1 MAIRHTFAWFI
12 MLIGVS
18 ATIFFFIQNED
29 AIALNTLF
37 ISIYTAITILYF
49 LRIFYYV
56 DHHAT
61 LNEIYFLSLA
71 NIIPFV
77 IILISPFLPVFEEAL
92 LVLEVNILPS
102 NELVE
107 LHIAVPSLLAFPYL
121 VVSTALL
128 IRSFTRYQF
137 IRITSQSERGPSA
150 EWTAIFTFFIFGL
163 LFLFAGIFALDL
175 LGILYGIFFIF
186 SGIGFILGK

>member
-1 MAIRHTFAWFI
+1 MALRHSIAWFI
-12 MLIGVS
+12 MLIGVT
-18 ATIFFFIQNED
+18 ATIFFFIQNQD
-29 AIALNTLF
+29 TLALNILF
-37 ISIYTAITILYF
+37 ISIYIAITILYF

-71 NIIPFV
+71 NIIPLL
-77 IILISPFLPVFEEAL
+77 IILVSPFFPIYEEVLLAFDVNVLPT
-92 LVLEVNILPS
+92 
-102 NELVE
+102 NEFIK
-107 LHIAVPSLLAFPYL
+107 LHIGVPSLLAFPYL
-121 VVSTALL
+121 LVSSALL

-150 EWTAIFTFFIFGL
+150 EWTAIFTFFIFGA
-163 LFLFAGIFALDL
+163 LFLVAGAFVSDL
-175 LGILYGIFFIF
+175 LGILYGLFFIF

>member
-18 ATIFFFIQNED
+18 ATIFYFIQNED
-29 AIALNTLF
+29 ALALNILF
-37 ISIYTAITILYF
+37 LSIYTAITILYF

-61 LNEIYFLSLA
+61 LNEIYFISLA
-71 NIIPFV
+71 NIIPLAIIFV
-77 IILISPFLPVFEEAL
+77 SRFFPIFQEVILSFE
-92 LVLEVNILPS
+92 VIVIPS
-102 NELVE
+102 NEFIE
-107 LHIAVPSLLAFPYL
+107 LHISVPSLLAFPYL

-137 IRITSQSERGPSA
+137 IRFTSQSERGPSA
-150 EWTAIFTFFIFGL
+150 EWTAIFTFLIFGI
-163 LFLFAGIFALDL
+163 LFLIAGAFASDL
-175 LGILYGIFFIF
+175 LGILYGFFFIF

>member
-1 MAIRHTFAWFI
+1 
-12 MLIGVS
+12 MLIGAT
-18 ATIFFFIQNED
+18 ATIFLFIRNED
-29 AIALNTLF
+29 ALALNILF
-37 ISIYTAITILYF
+37 ISVYTAITIIYF

-56 DHHAT
+56 DQHAT

-71 NIIPFV
+71 NIIPLV
-77 IILISPFLPVFEEAL
+77 IILVSPFFPIFEEVL
-92 LVLEVNILPS
+92 LSLDINVLPS
-102 NELVE
+102 NEFIE
-107 LHIAVPSLLAFPYL
+107 LHIAVPSILAFPYL

-150 EWTAIFTFFIFGL
+150 EWTAIFTFFIFGV
-163 LFLFAGIFALDL
+163 LFLLVGAFAMDL
-175 LGILYGIFFIF
+175 LGILYGLFFLF

>member
-1 MAIRHTFAWFI
+1 MAIRHNIAWFI

-18 ATIFFFIQNED
+18 ATIFFFIQNKD
-29 AIALNTLF
+29 TLALNILF
-37 ISIYTAITILYF
+37 LSIYTAITILYF

-61 LNEIYFLSLA
+61 LNEIYFISLA
-71 NIIPFV
+71 NIIPLV
-77 IILISPFLPVFEEAL
+77 IVFTSPFIPIFQEVLLSFEI
-92 LVLEVNILPS
+92 NMMPS
-102 NELVE
+102 NEFIE

-137 IRITSQSERGPSA
+137 IRITAQSERGPSA
-150 EWTAIFTFFIFGL
+150 EWTAIFTFLIFGI
-163 LFLFAGIFALDL
+163 LFLIAGAFASDL
-175 LGILYGIFFIF
+175 LGILYGLFFVF

>member
-1 MAIRHTFAWFI
+1 MAIRHNIAWFI
-12 MLIGVS
+12 MLIGIS
-18 ATIFFFIQNED
+18 DTIFFFIQNQD
-29 AIALNTLF
+29 TLALNILF
-37 ISIYTAITILYF
+37 LSVYTAITIVYF

-61 LNEIYFLSLA
+61 LNEIYFISLA
-71 NIIPFV
+71 NIIPLA
-77 IILISPFLPVFEEAL
+77 IILVSPLFPIFQEVLLSFEI
-92 LVLEVNILPS
+92 NMMPS
-102 NELVE
+102 NEFIE

-137 IRITSQSERGPSA
+137 IRITAQSERGPSA
-150 EWTAIFTFFIFGL
+150 EWTAIFTFLIFGI
-163 LFLFAGIFALDL
+163 LFLTAGAFASDL
-175 LGILYGIFFIF
+175 LGILYGLFFIF